1 MHRRPRFPQECCGR
15 RGLLLRCAGPFGTV
29 LLCLVGLLFLLM
41 KEKETTGFIQVSGT
55 SSGKHPSTMIQAT
68 GPETFQMV
76 MAQVNTARSMN
87 I

>member
-1 MHRRPRFPQECCGR
+1 
-15 RGLLLRCAGPFGTV
+15 
-29 LLCLVGLLFLLM
+29 M

-55 SSGKHPSTMIQAT
+55 SSGRHPSTMIQAT